1 MVSDKLSPL
10 MIANAWLVVTDEWI
24 VRRNKK
30 HDDGREW
37 EVLHKWGDQE
47 VIMTRR
53 KPSLIGS
60 PLREDA
66 NHDAWHRERLCA
78 RQSVIDQIRELNP
91 FRRVRCR
98 TANAADGS

>member
-47 VIMTRR
+47 VIDDATQAVVDRFAT
-53 KPSLIGS
+53 
-60 PLREDA
+60 REDA
-66 NHDAWHRERLCA
+66 NHDAWHRERLA
-78 RQSVIDQIRELNP
+78 RGQSVIDQIRELE
-91 FRRVRCR
+91 
-98 TANAADGS
+98 SI